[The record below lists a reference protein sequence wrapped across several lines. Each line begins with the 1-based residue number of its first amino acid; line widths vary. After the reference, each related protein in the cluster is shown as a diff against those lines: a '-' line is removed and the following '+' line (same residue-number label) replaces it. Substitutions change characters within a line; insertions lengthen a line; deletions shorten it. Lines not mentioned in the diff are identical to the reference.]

1 MMVLRVGSLN
11 VNGLRD
17 KVKNDDLL
25 ELKLKKY
32 INVILLQ

>member
-1 MMVLRVGSLN
+1 MVLRVGSLN